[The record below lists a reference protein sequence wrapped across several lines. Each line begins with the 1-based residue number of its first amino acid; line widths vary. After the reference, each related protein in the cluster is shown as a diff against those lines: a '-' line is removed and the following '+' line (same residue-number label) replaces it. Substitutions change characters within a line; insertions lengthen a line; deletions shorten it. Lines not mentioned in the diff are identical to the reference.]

1 MDSKTCCVTG
11 HRNIPANKINYV
23 KHELRREI
31 QATIEDGYTR
41 FISGF
46 ADGADLLF
54 AAIIAEEKQRNPA
67 LSLEVAIP
75 YQGRIRTTNKEF
87 QRVLLVC
94 DWVTVI
100 RESYIPSCYMERN
113 RYMVDHSQRVI
124 AVYDGRKNGGTFS
137 TMRYTSAMDRDV
149 RTIWI

>member
-11 HRNIPANKINYV
+11 HRDIPASKINTV
-23 KHELRREI
+23 KYSLYREI
-31 QATIEDGYTR
+31 QAAIADGYTR

-46 ADGADLLF
+46 ADGSDLLF
-54 AAIIAEEKQRNPA
+54 AAIVAEEKQRNPT
-67 LSLEVAIP
+67 LSLEAAIP
-75 YQGRIRTTNKEF
+75 YRGLMRTPNKEF
-87 QRVLLVC
+87 QRLLLVC
-94 DWVTVI
+94 DRVTVV

-137 TMRYTSAMDRDV
+137 TMRYASAIGRDV
-149 RTIWI
+149 RMVRL